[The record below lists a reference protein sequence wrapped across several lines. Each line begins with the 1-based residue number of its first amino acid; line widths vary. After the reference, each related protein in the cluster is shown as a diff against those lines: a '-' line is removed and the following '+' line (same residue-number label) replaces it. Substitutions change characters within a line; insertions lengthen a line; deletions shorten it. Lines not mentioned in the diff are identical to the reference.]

1 MNLKAFEKT
10 INDAWEKRD
19 QINQNSD
26 KSIIDAINQTIENL
40 DQGKVRV
47 AEKINGKWVTHQHIK
62 KAIMLS
68 FRIHGMDIVKGPYS
82 AWYDKSHLVKGKTAG
97 WTQQDFINAG
107 FRMVPNSPVRKGSF
121 IGKNVV
127 LMPCFVNIGAYIDS
141 GTMMDTFSRAG
152 SCCQIG
158 KNCHISAGSG
168 VGGVL
173 EPAQALPTI
182 IEDNVFLGAMS
193 EVVEGIIVGE
203 GSVLS
208 MGIYIGQSTKIVNR
222 ATNEITYGK
231 VPPYSVVVP
240 GTLPDKKNPNGPS
253 LSCAVIIKQVDEKT
267 RSKTSINDLL
277 RD

>member
-1 MNLKAFEKT
+1 MSKIEKI
-10 INDAWEKRD
+10 INKAWENKD
-19 QINQNSD
+19 QISKD
-26 KSIIDAINQTIENL
+26 SEGSIINSINQIIEDL
-40 DQGKVRV
+40 DKGRIRV
-47 AEKINGKWVTHQHIK
+47 AEKINGEWITHQYIK

-68 FRIHGMDIVKGPYS
+68 FRIHSMEVLSGLYS
-82 AWYDKSHLVKGKTAG
+82 SWYDKAHLVKGKTAG
-97 WTQQDFINAG
+97 WVKEDFEKAG
-107 FRMVPNSPVRKGSF
+107 FRMVPNTPIRKGTF
-121 IGKNVV
+121 IDNNVV
-127 LMPCFVNIGAYIDS
+127 LMPCFINIGANIGS

-168 VGGVL
+168 IGGVL

-193 EVVEGIIVGE
+193 EVVEGVIVGE

-208 MGIYIGQSTKIVNR
+208 MGMFIGQSTKIVNR
-222 ATNEITYGK
+222 KTGEITYGK
-231 VPPYSVVVP
+231 IPPYSVLVP
-240 GTLPDKKNPNGPS
+240 GSLPDKNNPAAPS
-253 LSCAVIIKQVDEKT
+253 LNCAVIIKQVDEKT

>member
-1 MNLKAFEKT
+1 MSNIEKI
-10 INDAWEKRD
+10 INDAWENKD
-19 QINQNSD
+19 QISQKSD
-26 KSIIDAINQTIENL
+26 RSIIDSINEILESL
-40 DQGKVRV
+40 DKGKVRV
-47 AEKINGKWVTHQHIK
+47 AEKINDKWITHQHIK

-68 FRIHGMDIVKGPYS
+68 FRIHGMESLSGPYS
-82 AWYDKSHLVKGKTAG
+82 SWYDKAHLLKGKTGG
-97 WTQQDFINAG
+97 WKKEDFEKAG
-107 FRMVPNSPVRKGSF
+107 FRMVPNSPVRKYSYV
-121 IGKNVV
+121 GKNVV
-127 LMPCFVNIGAYIDS
+127 LMPCFVNFGAYIGS

-158 KNCHISAGSG
+158 ENCHISAGSG

-193 EVVEGIIVGE
+193 EVVEGVIVGE

-208 MGIYIGQSTKIVNR
+208 MGMYIGQSTKIVHR
-222 ATNEITYGK
+222 KTGDISYGK
-231 VPPYSVVVP
+231 IPPYSVVVP
-240 GTLPDKKNPNGPS
+240 GSLPDKKNPNAPS
-253 LSCAVIIKQVDEKT
+253 LNCAVIIKQVDEKT

>member
-1 MNLKAFEKT
+1 MKEFEKI
-10 INDAWEKRD
+10 INNAWEKKEK
-19 QINQNSD
+19 INQKSE

-40 DQGKVRV
+40 DSGKVRV
-47 AEKINGKWVTHQHIK
+47 AEKINNEWITHQHIK

-68 FRIHGMDIVKGPYS
+68 FRIYGMETLAGPYS
-82 AWYDKSHLVKGKTAG
+82 SWRDKAHLLKGKTVG
-97 WTQQDFINAG
+97 WTTKDFEKAG
-107 FRMVPNSPVRKGSF
+107 FRMVPNSPVRRGSF

-127 LMPCFVNIGAYIDS
+127 LMPCFVNTGAYIDE
-141 GTMMDTFSRAG
+141 GTMMDTYSRAG

-193 EVVEGIIVGE
+193 EVVEGVIVGE
-203 GSVLS
+203 GAVIS
-208 MGIYIGQSTKIVNR
+208 MGMYIGQSTKIVNR
-222 ATNEITYGK
+222 TTGEITYGK
-231 VPPYSVVVP
+231 IPPYSVLVP
-240 GTLPDKKNPNGPS
+240 GSLPDKKNPSAPS
-253 LSCAVIIKQVDEKT
+253 LYCAVIIKQVDEKT

>member
-1 MNLKAFEKT
+1 MSDIEKI
-10 INDAWEKRD
+10 INDAWEIKEK
-19 QINQNSD
+19 ISKNSD
-26 KSIIDAINQTIENL
+26 KLIIEAINKTLKNL

-47 AEKINGKWVTHQHIK
+47 AEKINGNWVTHQYIK

-68 FRIHGMDIVKGPYS
+68 FRIHGMEALSGPYS
-82 AWYDKSHLVKGKTAG
+82 SWHDKAHLLKGKTAG
-97 WTQQDFINAG
+97 WTKEDFEKAG
-107 FRMVPNSPVRKGSF
+107 FRMVPNSPVRKGSY

-127 LMPCFVNIGAYIDS
+127 LMPCFVNIGAYIDE

-208 MGIYIGQSTKIVNR
+208 MGMYIGQSTKIVDR
-222 ATNEITYGK
+222 KTGEIFYGK
-231 VPPYSVVVP
+231 IPPYSVVVP
-240 GTLPDKKNPNGPS
+240 GSLPDKKNPNAPS
-253 LSCAVIIKQVDEKT
+253 LNCAVIIKQVDEKT

-277 RD
+277 RE

>member
-1 MNLKAFEKT
+1 MKELENI
-10 INDAWEKRD
+10 INDAWENKES
-19 QINQNSD
+19 INQDSD
-26 KSIIDAINQTIENL
+26 ESIINSINQIISAL
-40 DQGKVRV
+40 DEGKIRV
-47 AEKINGKWVTHQHIK
+47 AEKIKGEWVTHQYIK

-68 FRIHGMDIVKGPYS
+68 FRINDMEALSGPYS
-82 AWYDKSHLVKGKTAG
+82 SWYDKAHLLKGKTAG
-97 WTQQDFINAG
+97 WNNEDFERAG

-121 IGKNVV
+121 VGKNVV
-127 LMPCFVNIGAYIDS
+127 LMPCFINIGAYVGS

-158 KNCHISAGSG
+158 ENCHISAGSG

-203 GSVLS
+203 GSVIS
-208 MGIYIGQSTKIVNR
+208 MGMYIGQSTKIVDRKSGN
-222 ATNEITYGK
+222 IIYGK
-231 VPPYSVVVP
+231 VPPYSVLVP
-240 GTLPDKKNPNGPS
+240 GSLPDKNNPSGPS
-253 LSCAVIIKQVDEKT
+253 LNCAVIIKQVDEKT

>member
-1 MNLKAFEKT
+1 MSDLEKI
-10 INDAWEKRD
+10 INEAWNKKE
-19 QINQNSD
+19 QINQNSNKELITTIDQIIEDLD
-26 KSIIDAINQTIENL
+26 K
-40 DQGKVRV
+40 GKVRV
-47 AEKINGKWVTHQHIK
+47 AEKINGEWVTHQYIK

-68 FRIHGMDIVKGPYS
+68 FRIHGMESLQGPYS
-82 AWYDKSHLVKGKTAG
+82 SWFDKSNLVRGKTAG
-97 WTQQDFINAG
+97 WSKDEFLKAG

-127 LMPCFVNIGAYIDS
+127 LMPCFVNIGAYIDE
-141 GTMMDTFSRAG
+141 GTMMDTYSRAG

-193 EVVEGIIVGE
+193 EVVEGVIVGE

-208 MGIYIGQSTKIVNR
+208 MGLYIGQSTKIVDR
-222 ATNEITYGK
+222 KTGEITYGK
-231 VPPYSVVVP
+231 IPPYSVVVP
-240 GTLPDKKNPNGPS
+240 GSLPDKKNPLGPS
-253 LSCAVIIKQVDEKT
+253 LNCAVIIKQVDEKT

-277 RD
+277 RE

>member
-1 MNLKAFEKT
+1 MMSIEKI
-10 INDAWEKRD
+10 INDAWENKD
-19 QINQNSD
+19 QVNPNSD
-26 KSIIDAINQTIENL
+26 QSLKDAINKVISDL
-40 DQGKVRV
+40 DSGKSRV
-47 AEKINGKWVTHQHIK
+47 AEKINGEWITHQHLK

-68 FRIHGMDIVKGPYS
+68 FRIYPMENLNGPYS
-82 AWYDKSHLVKGKTAG
+82 SWYDKVHLLKGKTAG
-97 WTQQDFINAG
+97 WTKEDHERAG

-121 IGKNVV
+121 VGKDAV
-127 LMPCFVNIGAYIDS
+127 LMPCYVNIGAYI
-141 GTMMDTFSRAG
+141 GAKTMMDTFSRAG

-158 KNCHISAGSG
+158 ENCHISAGSG

-193 EVVEGIIVGE
+193 EVVEGVIVGE

-208 MGIYIGQSTKIVNR
+208 MGMLITQSTKIVNR
-222 ATNEITYGK
+222 STGEITYGK
-231 VPPYSVVVP
+231 IPPYSVVVP
-240 GTLPDKKNPNGPS
+240 GSLPDKKTPSAPS

>member
-1 MNLKAFEKT
+1 MNNLDKI
-10 INDAWEKRD
+10 INEAWENKD

-26 KSIIDAINQTIENL
+26 QKIKDAVNKIIENL
-40 DQGKVRV
+40 DSGKIRV
-47 AEKINGKWVTHQHIK
+47 AEKIKGEWVTHQYIK
-62 KAIMLS
+62 KGIMLS
-68 FRIHGMDIVKGPYS
+68 FRIYGMETLSGPYS
-82 AWYDKSHLVKGKTAG
+82 AWHDKSHLLRGKTAN
-97 WTQQDFINAG
+97 WKKEDFEKAG
-107 FRMVPNSPVRKGSF
+107 FRMVPNSPVRKGSY

-127 LMPCFVNIGAYIDS
+127 LMPCFVNTGSYIDE

-193 EVVEGIIVGE
+193 EVVEGVIIGQ

-208 MGIYIGQSTKIVNR
+208 MGLYIGQSTKIVDR
-222 ATNEITYGK
+222 KSGEIIYGK
-231 VPPYSVVVP
+231 IPPYSVVVP
-240 GTLPDKKNPNGPS
+240 GSLPDKNNPKGPS
-253 LSCAVIIKQVDEKT
+253 LNCAVIIKKVDEKT
-267 RSKTSINDLL
+267 RSKTSINELL